1 MMKKKKLSERQRFIL
16 NFIREYM
23 QEHGYAP
30 SIREIKGEVESA
42 GLVRT
47 ASGNTSTSVV
57 DYNLRALEEAGY
69 IRRDRNKSRAIELT
83 DANGRSRNRQ
93 PSYLIPV
100 APTPIAAGMPIPVL
114 EEIRMGAA
122 TDDQV
127 EVTGDLLGRHASHID
142 RLYALRVKGQ
152 SMIDALINDGDLV
165 ILEARE
171 TAENGQTVAAWL
183 KAEQEAT
190 LKRFYLEE
198 GRVRLQPANSTM
210 QPIFTE
216 PDNVEIKGRVIG
228 VIRRMD

>member
-1 MMKKKKLSERQRFIL
+1 MKKKRLSERQRFIL
-16 NFIREYM
+16 SFIGDYLR
-23 QEHGYAP
+23 EHGYAP
-30 SIREIKGEVESA
+30 SIREIKGEVEKA

-69 IRRDRNKSRAIELT
+69 IRRDRNKSRAIELV
-83 DANGRSRNRQ
+83 DSNGRSRNRQ
-93 PSYLIPV
+93 PAYMIPI
-100 APTPIAAGMPIPVL
+100 APTPIAAGSPIPVL
-114 EEIRMGAA
+114 EDIRMGAA
-122 TDDQV
+122 TDDTV
-127 EVTGDLLGRHASHID
+127 EVTGDFLGRHATHVD
-142 RLYALRVKGQ
+142 RLYALRVKGT

-210 QPIFTE
+210 SPIFTQ
-216 PDNVEIKGRVIG
+216 PDNVEIKGRVVG
-228 VIRRMD
+228 VIRRLD